1 MSAKVI
7 RRIVEIVIGLFF
19 IGGFLMI
26 GRATAHIFDG
36 KFGTVTWPVQ
46 AEAYDLEV
54 AMSAQATTTFIDG
67 TLSVSDMPFWHAVDL
82 TFSIATI
89 AIFITALMVLRGVLA
104 SFTRGD
110 LVTAE
115 NAGAL
120 RKIGWILLGAC
131 GLSVLHALILQPA
144 IIAAVTPVEGTILHP
159 SLSWNVKGATN
170 IWLHYD
176 VPIFTFVLGG
186 LSLLF
191 AEAFRV
197 GTAYR
202 EDSESVV

>member
-26 GRATAHIFDG
+26 GRATAQMFDG
-36 KFGTVTWPVQ
+36 QFGTVTWPVQ
-46 AEAYDLEV
+46 AGAYDLEV
-54 AMSAQATTTFIDG
+54 AMGERATTSFVDG
-67 TLSVSDMPFWHAVDL
+67 TLSVSGMPFWHAIDL
-82 TFSIATI
+82 TFSIAAI
-89 AIFITALMVLRGVLA
+89 GIFITALMLLRGVLA

-120 RKIGWILLGAC
+120 RKIGWLLLAAC
-131 GLSVLHALILQPA
+131 VLSVVHALVLQPA
-144 IIAAVTPVEGTILHP
+144 IISAVDPAEGTILHP
-159 SLSWNVKGATN
+159 SLSWNVKGMTN

-176 VPIFTFVLGG
+176 VPVFTLVLGG
-186 LSLLF
+186 LALLF

-202 EDSESVV
+202 KDSESVV